1 METEADVL
9 EELLNIETEIE
20 DVQDQIKLLLER
32 QEKLHERQSEL
43 KFLLEAYKASGTGN
57 SANEN
62 ASRSSSL
69 EDWSGSF
76 EWDSQADDVRLNI
89 FGIPSYRQ
97 NQKEII
103 NAIMSGRDVLVIMAA
118 GGGKS
123 LCYQLPAILRDGV
136 ALVISPLLSLIQ
148 DQVMGLTALGIPAFM
163 LTSTTSKENE
173 KFVYKAL
180 EKGEGELKI
189 LYVTPEKISKSKRFM
204 SKLEKCHNAG
214 RLSLISID
222 EAHCCSQW
230 GHDFRPDYKS
240 LSILKTQFSNV
251 PVVALTATATQKVQ
265 YDVME
270 MLRIPKCV
278 KFVSTVN
285 RPNLFYTVR
294 SKSSVGKVVVD
305 EIAEFIQES
314 YSNSES
320 GIVYCFSR
328 KECEQVAAEL
338 RERGIAADYYH
349 ADMDVN
355 AREKVHMGWSK
366 NKLQVIVGTVAFGMG
381 INKPDVRFVIHH
393 SLSKSMETYYQES
406 GRAGRDGLPSECV
419 LFYRPADVPRQ
430 SSMVFY
436 ENSGLQNLYDIVRY
450 CQSKRQCRRNA
461 FFRHFAE
468 PLQDCNGMC
477 DNCAFL
483 SEVMEVDVSRHA
495 KVMVSLL
502 QDTQEKDQRLTM
514 LQLVDKMKN
523 KKELGSDI
531 KKEEMEQ
538 LVTQLIL
545 DFVFKE
551 EFQHTAYS
559 TNAYVTIGPLANQV
573 LQGKKITKLE
583 ISSKQKNKGDNMKS
597 AKHSLAFSG
606 LELKLDELREK
617 LSSGHGGIFPHS
629 VLSSQQMSMISSQ
642 KPSSA
647 EELEKIIGKLKT
659 EKYGSKILDEIK
671 KYTGSEPP
679 DNGML
684 NDEEG
689 SGNRASKRLK
699 TRKGVVVIESSDEE
713 L

>member
-1 METEADVL
+1 METEGDAL
-9 EELLNIETEIE
+9 EELLKIETEIE
-20 DVQDQIKLLLER
+20 DVQDQIKFLLER

-148 DQVMGLTALGIPAFM
+148 DQVMGLTALGIPAYM

-173 KFVYKAL
+173 KFIYKAL

-294 SKSSVGKVVVD
+294 SKSSIGKVVVD

-314 YSNSES
+314 YPNSES

-355 AREKVHMGWSK
+355 AREKVHMRWSK

-477 DNCAFL
+477 NNCAFF
-483 SEVMEVDVSRHA
+483 SEVREVDVSRHA

-502 QDTQEKDQRLTM
+502 QAMQENDQRLTM

-523 KKELGSDI
+523 KKKELGSDI

-538 LVTQLIL
+538 LVIQLIL
-545 DFVFKE
+545 DHVFKE
-551 EFQHTAYS
+551 EFQHTAYA

-573 LQGKKITKLE
+573 LQDKKIVKLE
-583 ISSKQKNKGDNMKS
+583 ISSKQKNKDDSMKS
-597 AKHSLAFSG
+597 ANHSLTFSG
-606 LELKLDELREK
+606 LELKLDELREE

-629 VLSSQQMSMISSQ
+629 VLSSQQISTISSQ

-647 EELEKIIGKLKT
+647 QELEKIIGKLKT
-659 EKYGSKILDEIK
+659 DKYGSKILDEIK
-671 KYTGSEPP
+671 KYTGSEPS
-679 DNGML
+679 DNG
-684 NDEEG
+684 NEEEG
-689 SGNRASKRLK
+689 RENRASKRLK
-699 TRKGVVVIESSDEE
+699 TKKGVVVIESSDEE
-713 L
+713 S